1 MQLSAP
7 PLKAVLS
14 TVSAHHTAG
23 TLPSPQRVV
32 QGVIQPAAPSVRPK
46 GKSESLETTLPNSRS
61 AVDSLRTA
69 PQGAAQLHQRESDA
83 MPSKV
88 RTSSKHAFVS

>member
-14 TVSAHHTAG
+14 TVSAHQYAG

-32 QGVIQPAAPSVRPK
+32 QGVIQPAATSVRSK
-46 GKSESLETTLPNSRS
+46 GKSESLETTLPNSKS
-61 AVDSLRTA
+61 AVDSLCTT
-69 PQGAAQLHQRESDA
+69 PQGAAKQHQRESDA

-88 RTSSKHAFVS
+88 RAGSKDAFVS